1 MISYY
6 SYKDT
11 GIEWLD
17 EIPNAWDIKK
27 IKFLSSKVGDGL
39 HGTPEYTEHTE
50 FYFINGNNLGDGLI
64 QITPQTKSIS
74 EEQYYLNDKKL
85 TLQTLLLSINGTIG
99 NVAFYRG
106 ETVMLGKSAAY
117 IKFYDNINI
126 QYIRWY
132 LESSVFKNYYELE
145 LSGTTIKNLS
155 LESIKNTPLTF
166 PEKEEQIFISRFL
179 DQKTSQ
185 IDRLIEQKE
194 KLLKLL
200 AEKRTAIITQAVTK
214 GLDPRVKMKDSGIDL
229 LGNIPLNWKVSKI
242 KFNGQTR
249 YGLGEPPP
257 KKTDGMPFIRA
268 TDIFRGKI
276 DMANIQ
282 FIDPDFIP
290 WSKKPTLHEGEILV
304 VRSGAYTGDS
314 AMVTKECDGFI
325 AGYDMVYSPKSI
337 NSRFISYVLL
347 SEYMLIGQIYQARSR
362 AAQPHLNAE
371 ELGNFTIAMP
381 PIEEQNQIAEFL
393 NKFLDSTDT
402 ATTTIIKSIS
412 KLKEYREALITSA
425 VTGQIDVRKEM
436 VDSTK

>member
-1 MISYY
+1 MKSYD

-11 GIEWLD
+11 GNEFLD
-17 EIPNAWDIKK
+17 EIPNDWDIKK

-39 HGTPEYTEHTE
+39 HGTPEYTENTE

-74 EEQYYLNDKKL
+74 EEQYYSNDKKL

-145 LSGTTIKNLS
+145 LSGTTIQNLS

-166 PEKEEQIFISRFL
+166 PEKEEQTFIASFL

-185 IDRLIEQKE
+185 IDKLIKQKE

-214 GLDPRVKMKDSGIDL
+214 GLDPTVEMKDSGIDWLGKIPRHWSSVSLKWISKRFSGGTPDKSKAEYWLDGDIPWFNSGIVNDFYISQPSNFITEEGFLNSSAKYFPPNSL
-229 LGNIPLNWKVSKI
+229 LMALAGQGKTKGMVGLSKI
-242 KFNGQTR
+242 KATCNQSLAVVIINENEPR
-249 YGLGEPPP
+249 YYLWWLHSKYLQIRGLSSQDGRDGLNLEMLGSIPCPLPP
-257 KKTDGMPFIRA
+257 
-268 TDIFRGKI
+268 
-276 DMANIQ
+276 
-282 FIDPDFIP
+282 
-290 WSKKPTLHEGEILV
+290 V
-304 VRSGAYTGDS
+304 
-314 AMVTKECDGFI
+314 
-325 AGYDMVYSPKSI
+325 
-337 NSRFISYVLL
+337 
-347 SEYMLIGQIYQARSR
+347 
-362 AAQPHLNAE
+362 
-371 ELGNFTIAMP
+371 
-381 PIEEQNQIAEFL
+381 EEQVQIALWIESKIQNIL
-393 NKFLDSTDT
+393 NSEKTINQSIDT
-402 ATTTIIKSIS
+402 
-412 KLKEYREALITSA
+412 LKEYREALITSA
-425 VTGQIDVRKEM
+425 VTGQIDVRKE
-436 VDSTK
+436 VSNG